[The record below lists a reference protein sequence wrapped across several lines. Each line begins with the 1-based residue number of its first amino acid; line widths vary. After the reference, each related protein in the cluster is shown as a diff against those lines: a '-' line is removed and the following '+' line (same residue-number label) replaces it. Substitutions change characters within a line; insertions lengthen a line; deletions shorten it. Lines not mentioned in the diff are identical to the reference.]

1 MSLVRV
7 LSCRCQVKNF
17 KFNDVFMGMENRFNS
32 LFIWRF
38 KLKIKK
44 DFCDHFGRNF
54 GMYFVTF
61 VKNLDALFVVLF
73 FNFFNKRPRPINRPD
88 RTSDLI

>member
-44 DFCDHFGRNF
+44 DFCDHFWKKFWNVFCDFCEKFRC
-54 GMYFVTF
+54 TF
-61 VKNLDALFVVLF
+61 CCFIF
-73 FNFFNKRPRPINRPD
+73 
-88 RTSDLI
+88 